1 MIGNILKRTRRKI
14 KLGQVLLKDGTF
26 TTDEQDIEDR
36 IFNTPF
42 LDNGIPE
49 EWIVSMNMDESIYD
63 HQLDDVTIDILV
75 QCPNNKA
82 KSVSVPFLSKNSY
95 SSTTYA

>member
-1 MIGNILKRTRRKI
+1 MIGNILERTRRKI

-26 TTDEQDIEDR
+26 TTDEQDVEDR

-42 LDNGIPE
+42 PDNGIPE

-63 HQLDDVTIDILV
+63 HQLDDVTMDILV

-82 KSVSVPFLSKNSY
+82 EGVSVPFLSKNSY